1 MQDAHR
7 SRHPTTVRFRACQG
21 LILLIVILTLM
32 LAGCRSRPRPT
43 PPQVAGIHDNRPQV
57 WTQSNARI
65 RKFIRI
71 YSRNNHVRICLER
84 AQDNG
89 YAPYIHRVFYKHRL
103 PPELVY
109 LPLVESCFDTK
120 ADSGHARGMWQFV
133 RETAKEYGLRVG
145 KSFDDRLNWRKST
158 HSAARYLKWL
168 GERFNYDWELALAG
182 YNSGPNYIAREMK
195 RQDTWNYWELNL
207 RKEPYEYVP
216 KFLAMLAVARQHYP
230 DLYYE
235 GGPQFWIV
243 AR

>member
-7 SRHPTTVRFRACQG
+7 SRRSAFVRFRTFRG
-21 LILLIVILTLM
+21 VILLVVLVLV
-32 LAGCRSRPRPT
+32 LAGCRSRPTT
-43 PPQVAGIHDNRPQV
+43 PKATGIHDNRPQV

-65 RKFIRI
+65 RKFVRV
-71 YSRNNHVRICLER
+71 YSRNHHVRICLER

-89 YAPYIHRVFYKHRL
+89 YVPYIHRVFYKHRL

-109 LPLVESCFDTK
+109 LPLLESCFDTK

-133 RETAKEYGLRVG
+133 QGTAREYGLRVG

-168 GERFNYDWELALAG
+168 GERFNYNWELALAG
-182 YNSGPNYIAREMK
+182 YNGGPNYLARQMK
-195 RQDTWNYWELNL
+195 QQGTWNYWELNL
-207 RKEPYEYVP
+207 REETYKYVP
-216 KFLAMLAVARQHYP
+216 KFLAMLEVARQRYP

-235 GGPQFWIV
+235 GGPRFWIA